1 MGTIVVV
8 LLIALVLSAAVM
20 LYAAYPYR
28 GEETPLTPRL
38 GEVMRRGVESLPTLG
53 LEHQDRPA
61 LSSAQSPGQS
71 LGQSPGQGPGQSPAG
86 RRPTADAGADSRR

>member
-8 LLIALVLSAAVM
+8 LLLALVLAAAVM

-38 GEVMRRGVESLPTLG
+38 GEAMRRGVESLPTLG
-53 LEHQDRPA
+53 IEHQARDEAQHQARDNAA
-61 LSSAQSPGQS
+61 L
-71 LGQSPGQGPGQSPAG
+71 
-86 RRPTADAGADSRR
+86 RSRR